1 MANTRTGYNLLPK
14 KSGHPTQRLNSN
26 KGQQFFDSG
35 DYNMNKAGTGTSGAK
50 PIYLPMQQ
58 GPAAALQQKQMQA
71 QKQQDKENVFR
82 KPGQM

>member
-1 MANTRTGYNLLPK
+1 MNNLLA
-14 KSGHPTQRLNSN
+14 QRLNNN

-35 DYNMNKAGTGTSGAK
+35 DYNMNKAGNSNAK

-71 QKQQDKENVFR
+71 QGQPGKENVFR
-82 KPGQM
+82 KPGQ